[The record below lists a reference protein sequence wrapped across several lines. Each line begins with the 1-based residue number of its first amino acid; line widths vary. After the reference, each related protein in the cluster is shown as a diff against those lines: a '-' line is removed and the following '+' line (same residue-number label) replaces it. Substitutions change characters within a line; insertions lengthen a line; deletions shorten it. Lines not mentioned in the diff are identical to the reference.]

1 MELCRVIPHP
11 GGVFD
16 RFEPCHARPLLGKGH
31 CHVIDPGGGGVLDP
45 CLGIGVPL
53 RV

>member
-1 MELCRVIPHP
+1 MNSTPAFLDITLKRKDKRRRQSEAANRV
-11 GGVFD
+11 GY
-16 RFEPCHARPLLGKGH
+16 A
-31 CHVIDPGGGGVLDP
+31 GGGGVLDP

>member
-1 MELCRVIPHP
+1 MDLSEILGSLQKGWKEEKQVIEHHHP
-11 GGVFD
+11 G
-16 RFEPCHARPLLGKGH
+16 R
-31 CHVIDPGGGGVLDP
+31 GGGVLDP

>member
-1 MELCRVIPHP
+1 MGNRLIVRRDGGLMVSALDSGVSAP
-11 GGVFD
+11 GSS
-16 RFEPCHARPLLGKGH
+16 
-31 CHVIDPGGGGVLDP
+31 PGGGRRVLDP

>member
-1 MELCRVIPHP
+1 MLLLVVV
-11 GGVFD
+11 GGFGSFWLVLAGFG
-16 RFEPCHARPLLGKGH
+16 R
-31 CHVIDPGGGGVLDP
+31 GGGVLDP

>member
-1 MELCRVIPHP
+1 MVRPCK
-11 GGVFD
+11 GGGSNT
-16 RFEPCHARPLLGKGH
+16 CH
-31 CHVIDPGGGGVLDP
+31 PGGGGTIDP